1 MTMTKKFEGFQNQ
14 VEGWMKNVNAQMVL
28 MESNFKVLKAQVAQN
43 KTNASST

>member
-28 MESNFKVLKAQVAQN
+28 MESNFKVLKAQVSN
-43 KTNASST
+43 KGTTSTS